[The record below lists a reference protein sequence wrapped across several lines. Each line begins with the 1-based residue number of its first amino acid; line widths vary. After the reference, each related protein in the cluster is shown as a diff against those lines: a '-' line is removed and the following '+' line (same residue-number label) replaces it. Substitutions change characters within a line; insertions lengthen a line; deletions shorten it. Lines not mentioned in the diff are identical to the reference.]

1 MLAYAVHRRPA
12 GASASPATLAIIV
25 GAHAVALGLVLTAKP
40 ELIARIPIVD
50 TDIFNVPLDPP
61 PPPPP
66 PPPETREHPQPPT
79 KSTITASKPIVV
91 VPSDGPVTADDPRPV
106 DLNPFPGNSE
116 VRLPPSD
123 PPKPLFVARTAARFA
138 TPEELVRPP
147 YPPSKQRLEEE
158 ASLRLRLSID
168 ERGRV
173 VAVDPIGATDPEFLA
188 AARKHILKHW
198 RYKPA
203 TLDGAAVA
211 SRTELTLKFEL
222 DE

>member
-1 MLAYAVHRRPA
+1 MLAYAAHRRPA
-12 GASASPATLAIIV
+12 GASTSPRALAFVV

-40 ELIARIPIVD
+40 DLIPRIPIVD
-50 TDIFNVPLDPP
+50 TDIFNVPLDPTP
-61 PPPPP
+61 PQP
-66 PPPETREHPQPPT
+66 PPPETRDNPQQPT
-79 KSTITASKPIVV
+79 KSTITVRKPIIP
-91 VPSDGPVTADDPRPV
+91 VPSDGPVAPFDPGPV
-106 DLNPFPGNSE
+106 DLTPFPGNSE
-116 VRLPPSD
+116 VKLPPSD

-138 TPEELVRPP
+138 TPDDLVRPP
-147 YPPSKQRLEEE
+147 YPASKQRLEEE

-173 VAVDPIGATDPEFLA
+173 VAVDPIGGTDPEFLA

-203 TLDGAAVA
+203 TVDGAAVA
-211 SRTELTLKFEL
+211 SRTELTLKFQL